1 MRTFVIILPLALALA
16 ACGDQAPQTAN
27 ADASSAAAALTPHRA
42 VNNSCNLLGGGRAPA
57 WLQVY
62 DEINTGRGNKLW
74 EGYIARDQ
82 RVPITTS
89 SGRLRYDYRI
99 EANEAWRGDVGMW
112 CRNGD
117 DQRVP

>member
-1 MRTFVIILPLALALA
+1 MRTFITLTLALILA
-16 ACGDQAPQTAN
+16 GCGDGRVGQTASAGN
-27 ADASSAAAALTPHRA
+27 ASVAAALTPDRA
-42 VNNSCNLLGGGRAPA
+42 ENNSCNLLGGGSAPA

-82 RVPITTS
+82 RVAITTS